1 MQIAVTWR
9 IRMRKLATIAA
20 SCLLASGAY
29 AQDDLEGPY
38 FGVAVGHVDYQQAD
52 DEDGIFIDDTTT
64 AFRLIGGY
72 QLNENLAI
80 EAGWARTGD
89 LKESFQLFP
98 PGSGTLDFRA
108 DYEMLTVR
116 ALGLVPLDQ
125 IDIYGGIG
133 YYDATITA
141 DVALTGVGS
150 LGEVEDD
157 ENGVTLLGG
166 VHFYLDKF
174 TIRGEYEWFDTDS
187 NIETWDLSVG
197 ILFRF

>member
-1 MQIAVTWR
+1 MH
-9 IRMRKLATIAA
+9 KLTAIVA
-20 SCLLASGAY
+20 SCLLAGTAY

-38 FGVAVGHVDYQQAD
+38 FGVALGYFDYQEAD
-52 DEDGIFIDDTTT
+52 DDFGTFIDDTTT
-64 AFRLIGGY
+64 AYRLIGGY

-80 EAGWARTGD
+80 EGGFGRTGD
-89 LKESFQLFP
+89 IKESFQLFP
-98 PGSGTLDFRA
+98 PGSGSFDVKA
-108 DYEMLTVR
+108 EYEIVTVR

-125 IDIYGGIG
+125 IDLYGGIG

-141 DVALTGVGS
+141 DATVTGVGS
-150 LGEVEDD
+150 LGEIEDD
-157 ENGVTLLGG
+157 DSGVTLLGG

-187 NIETWDLSVG
+187 NVEAWDINVG